1 MGLLSWTVVGDA
13 EWKMKSF
20 SWIEPLDC
28 CSRSVDSIEWDDLSQ
43 QQRWATEIPILRQC
57 KQSATMRQW
66 RDWQGF
72 SGRIL
77 RQDSLP
83 FCFSGS
89 YHWLAGVVK
98 QIVVIL
104 PNELH
109 QAQPEWEWQT
119 QTNRPCT
126 RLFTTNIHLSFC
138 CSSRPQSF
146 NLTLVVLRHRRPLLQ
161 YSWSGWL
168 AGKSCWRKNEN
179 ISQGGLFSVVWRGLE
194 PVELSIGSW
203 YAMTMFWQYGVGGW
217 GERERCY
224 WVTRCLLDGAPLVCS
239 PQWLPPGLLVYLPY
253 AAYVLGCR
261 EFQELSTW
269 IGWQRRRD
277 ETRQCSHR
285 MSSSLIDIH
294 G

>member
-1 MGLLSWTVVGDA
+1 MEGLA
-13 EWKMKSF
+13 
-20 SWIEPLDC
+20 
-28 CSRSVDSIEWDDLSQ
+28 
-43 QQRWATEIPILRQC
+43 
-57 KQSATMRQW
+57 
-66 RDWQGF
+66 
-72 SGRIL
+72 RIL

-217 GERERCY
+217 GERERCC
-224 WVTRCLLDGAPLVCS
+224 WVTRCLLDGAPLGCS

-261 EFQELSTW
+261 EFQELFILGLDGNADEMRPDNVH
-269 IGWQRRRD
+269 IGWVRLWLIFMDKSCLFTIVLFKLPPIRCIALPMRFTLAGESVWVGADQNMCVCVRPCNLIH
-277 ETRQCSHR
+277 CS
-285 MSSSLIDIH
+285 
-294 G
+294 